1 MNVNV
6 VHQMNRTKKVLTG
19 KELLHKAFEVN
30 TRIIKTPAQVQK
42 ELLESKAKP
51 KHDSTKG

>member
-1 MNVNV
+1 
-6 VHQMNRTKKVLTG
+6 MNRTKKVLTG